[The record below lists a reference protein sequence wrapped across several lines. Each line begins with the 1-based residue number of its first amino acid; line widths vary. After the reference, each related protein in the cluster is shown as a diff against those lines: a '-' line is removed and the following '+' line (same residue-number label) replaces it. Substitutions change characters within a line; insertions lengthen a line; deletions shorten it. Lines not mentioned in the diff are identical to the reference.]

1 MTDSELRSLIAQ
13 NAIAIQQNN
22 AAIDRVVATQAGI
35 QQSFQNLLQLVAKV
49 IEEGAEDRR
58 AIREMQAEIRGIQ
71 VENQRI
77 LEYLFGMQRG
87 IG

>member
-1 MTDSELRSLIAQ
+1 MTDTELRSLIAQ

-22 AAIDRVVATQAGI
+22 AAIDRVVATQASI
-35 QQSFQNLLQLVAKV
+35 QESFQNLLQLVARV

-71 VENQRI
+71 TENQRI

-87 IG
+87 VG